1 MTKYRIKITSRA
13 QKDYKK
19 LDPQVREKISR
30 KILGLENNPFPSQF
44 KPLTG
49 TGTAQYR
56 LRVGNYRVLYDV
68 YDDAREVLILRLGHR
83 KDIYR

>member
-1 MTKYRIKITSRA
+1 MTKYRIEITSRA

-19 LDPQVREKISR
+19 LDPPVREKISR
-30 KILGLENNPFPSQF
+30 KILELENNPFPSQF

-49 TGTAQYR
+49 AGAAQYR
-56 LRVGNYRVLYDV
+56 LRVGDWRILYDV
-68 YDDAREVLILRLGHR
+68 YDDAREVLILRLGHH